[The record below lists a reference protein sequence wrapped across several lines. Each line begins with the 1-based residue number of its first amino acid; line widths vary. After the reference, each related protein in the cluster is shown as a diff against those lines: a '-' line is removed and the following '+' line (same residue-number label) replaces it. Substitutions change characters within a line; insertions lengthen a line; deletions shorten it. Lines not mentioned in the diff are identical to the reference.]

1 MVERCLGRN
10 RDGSPCSAQPRPGG
24 YCLWHDPGLAAARA
38 GWRCKGGEGKST
50 ANRAAKRL
58 PKDLRDVRDALLR
71 ALRDVEGGG
80 LAAPQANAMA
90 ALARAVVAVHQVAE
104 LEARVAALEQAAD
117 WGPGGRTA

>member
-1 MVERCLGRN
+1 MVDRCSAATASGAPCN
-10 RDGSPCSAQPRPGG
+10 AQPWRDGLCR
-24 YCLWHDPGLAAARA
+24 WHHPALAAERA
-38 GWRCKGGEGKST
+38 GWRRKGGEGKSS

-58 PKDLRDVRDALLR
+58 PKDLRGVRDALLR

-104 LEARVAALEQAAD
+104 LEGRVAVLEQAAD
-117 WGPGGRTA
+117 GRAGGAA

>member
-1 MVERCLGRN
+1 MADRCLGRN
-10 RDGSPCSAQPRPGG
+10 RDGSRCSAQPGASG
-24 YCLWHDPGLAAARA
+24 HCLWHDPALAAERA
-38 GWRCKGGEGKST
+38 AWRRKGGEGKST

-104 LEARVAALEQAAD
+104 LEARVASLEAAT
-117 WGPGGRTA
+117 GLGEGRPA

>member
-1 MVERCLGRN
+1 MNATGERCQ
-10 RDGSPCSAQPRPGG
+10 AQPVRPSG
-24 YCLWHDPGLAAARA
+24 YCFWHDPALAAERA
-38 GWRCKGGEGKST
+38 AWRRKGGEGKST

-80 LAAPQANAMA
+80 LAPQQANAMA

-104 LEARVAALEQAAD
+104 LEARVASLEAAA
-117 WGPGGRTA
+117 GLGEGRPA